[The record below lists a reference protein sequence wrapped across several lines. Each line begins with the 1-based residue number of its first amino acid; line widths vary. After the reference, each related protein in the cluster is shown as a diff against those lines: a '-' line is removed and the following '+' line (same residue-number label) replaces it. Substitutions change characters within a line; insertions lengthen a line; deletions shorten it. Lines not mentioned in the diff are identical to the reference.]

1 MTRYQEFDTVLLRDG
16 RIVTIVEAFEPG
28 NYIADVGHSPKSWDI
43 IWELVDTDILRLAT
57 PDEIARESK
66 KSESELK
73 ECGLWPTK

>member
-16 RIVTIVEAFEPG
+16 RIATIVEAFEPG
-28 NYIADVGHSPKSWDI
+28 TYIADVGHSPKSWAT
-43 IWELVDTDILRLAT
+43 IWELTDTDILRLAT

-73 ECGLWPTK
+73 ECGLWPAK

>member
-1 MTRYQEFDTVLLRDG
+1 MARYQEFDTVLLRDG

-28 NYIADVGHSPKSWDI
+28 AYIADVGHSPKSWDI
-43 IWELVDTDILRLAT
+43 IWELADTDILRLAT
-57 PDEIARESK
+57 PDEIERESK